1 MEKADIDN
9 TCLYVIL
16 CVYQNR
22 FTCIFKSM
30 YQGIMNIRW
39 GSVCMDFL
47 GAHSQQIMNLLIL
60 HRRIPE
66 LTSPQTF
73 LKKNGNPIK
82 LSPMNIH
89 VIVSTIISNTILES
103 V

>member
-1 MEKADIDN
+1 
-9 TCLYVIL
+9 
-16 CVYQNR
+16 
-22 FTCIFKSM
+22 
-30 YQGIMNIRW
+30 MNIRW

-47 GAHSQQIMNLLIL
+47 GAHSQQIMSLHIL

-73 LKKNGNPIK
+73 LKKMEIQ

>member
-1 MEKADIDN
+1 
-9 TCLYVIL
+9 
-16 CVYQNR
+16 
-22 FTCIFKSM
+22 M

-60 HRRIPE
+60 HRRIPK
-66 LTSPQTF
+66 LTFPQTF
-73 LKKNGNPIK
+73 SLKKNGNPIK
-82 LSPMNIH
+82 LAPMNIH